1 MAQSTKRKITLY
13 YPSHD
18 HATLSVT
25 GSGCALDCK
34 HCGRKYLGNM
44 MDVSTPEKFR
54 KVISEL
60 ERNGING
67 ILLSGGC
74 DQSGKVPFTHLLGE
88 IKKLTAS
95 SDMLIN
101 VHTGQIDSAD
111 AEELYNLG
119 IRNICLDV
127 VGDRGVIKNVYG
139 LDIDESGGSLE
150 SLKRAGFT
158 DIIPHITV
166 GLDGGKLG
174 HEMKSLDLIKE
185 KLGKPEKL
193 VFLSIIPTEGT
204 VFRDAGAVSID
215 DIVAIIHTAKDLFPD
230 TELILGCMR
239 PHYSTDEIIEMIGA
253 GVRGVVNPSY
263 KVEEELVRGGRQLI
277 IKKSTSCCSF

>member
-1 MAQSTKRKITLY
+1 
-13 YPSHD
+13 
-18 HATLSVT
+18 
-25 GSGCALDCK
+25 
-34 HCGRKYLGNM
+34 

-95 SDMLIN
+95 PDMLIN